1 MPSGEGE
8 ISLLASSLQ
17 HTDVTV
23 TIDDGHYLETS
34 QNVTI
39 DQSESSI
46 PESWNLALGARA
58 VQSSTYQKAVA
69 KNAVD
74 GNMNSIFNTG
84 SCSATNGDMDP
95 WWRVDLLEVHKITRV
110 SITNRGDCCP
120 QRLNGAQ
127 IRIGNSLENNG
138 NNNQLAVSVESI
150 PPGDTQTFEFNP
162 IKGRFVN
169 IFIPGR
175 KEYLTLCEVEVFAGK
190 RRRIWN
196 LALGARAVQSS
207 TYQKAVA
214 KNAVDGNMNSI
225 FNTGSCSATNGDMD
239 PWWRVDLLEVHK
251 ITRVSITNR
260 GDCCPQRLNGAQIRI
275 GNSLENNGN
284 NNQLAVSVEFIPP
297 GDTQTFEFNPI
308 KGRFVNI
315 FIPGRN
321 EYLTLCEVEVFA
333 D

>member
-1 MPSGEGE
+1 MPQMKLRGGGVGTLDTYRQVREVKAG
-8 ISLLASSLQ
+8 
-17 HTDVTV
+17 
-23 TIDDGHYLETS
+23 
-34 QNVTI
+34 
-39 DQSESSI
+39 
-46 PESWNLALGARA
+46 NLAFGARA
-58 VQSSTYQKAVA
+58 VQSSTYQNAVA
-69 KNAVD
+69 GNAVD
-74 GNMNSIFNTG
+74 GNKNSDFNRG
-84 SCSATNGDMDP
+84 SCSATNGEKDP
-95 WWRVDLLEVHKITRV
+95 WWRVDLLDVYRISRV
-110 SITNRGDCCP
+110 SITNRGDDDEE
-120 QRLNGAQ
+120 RIKGAQ

-138 NNNQLAVSVESI
+138 NNNQLVASVQSM
-150 PPGDTQTFEFNP
+150 PLGHTQTFEFNP
-162 IKGRFVN
+162 IKGQYVN
-169 IFIPGR
+169 IFIPEHS
-175 KEYLTLCEVEVFAGK
+175 EYLTLCEVEVFAGK

-251 ITRVSITNR
+251 ISRVSITNR